1 MINPKCFSKE
11 WIEGFRSKPEYAALN
26 PAVFEKMIFALH
38 LVELLAASRLDFIFK
53 GGTSLTLL
61 LSDFN
66 RFSVDIDIITT
77 LTRKDVE
84 SALDFITKEG
94 RLSKW
99 TLDHKRSYQPGIP
112 KAHYE
117 LSFNSNFNFTSS
129 QILLDVVFQK
139 NLYPKL
145 LKVSISSAWVETDG
159 QVEVMIPSTE
169 SILGDKLTAFAPTT
183 TGIRYNSGKSLD
195 MVKQLFDVGVLFDRA
210 DDINI
215 IRQSFE
221 AFYQQELIYRELD
234 LSVGDILS
242 DILDTA
248 RIIAL
253 RERNKLEP
261 FRSRFTEWQKGIKAM
276 DSFLTRGRFNIEHA
290 VIAAS
295 KAALL
300 SVLIEHK
307 NLNAIPKYDQ
317 NNTLSGEI
325 TDLTWNFLNRLRK
338 FPDKSAFFYWQKTVE
353 LLTNIDN

>member
-38 LVELLAASRLDFIFK
+38 LVELLAASKFDFIFK

-61 LSDFN
+61 LNDFN
-66 RFSVDIDIITT
+66 RFSVDVDITTT

-94 RLSKW
+94 RINQW

-117 LSFNSNFNFTSS
+117 LSFNSNYNLTSS
-129 QILLDVVFQK
+129 QILLDIVFQK
-139 NLYPKL
+139 NFYPKL
-145 LKVSISSAWVETDG
+145 LKVPVASAWVETNG
-159 QVEVMIPSTE
+159 QAEVMIPSTE

-210 DDINI
+210 DDINM

-221 AFYQQELIYRELD
+221 EFSQQELIYRELN
-234 LSVGDILS
+234 LSAGDVLS

-248 RIIAL
+248 RIVAM
-253 RERNKLEP
+253 RERNKSEP
-261 FRSRFTEWQKGIKAM
+261 FKSRFTEWQKGIKAM
-276 DSFLTRGRFNIEHA
+276 DSFLTHGRFNIEHA

-295 KAALL
+295 KAAML
-300 SVLIEHK
+300 SVLIEK
-307 NLNAIPKYDQ
+307 QIMSEIPKYDQ
-317 NNTLSGEI
+317 NKALPGEI
-325 TDLTWNFLNRLRK
+325 TDLSWNFLNRLRK
-338 FPDKSAFFYWQKTVE
+338 YPDKSAFFYWQKTVA
-353 LLTNIDN
+353 LLTNA